1 MSSPPENL
9 APSSAPPAPSSV
21 LPAPS
26 SAPPAPSTALPG
38 INKAGMIGDNP
49 RDSAIANTN
58 NNAELLA
65 SLNTVGGK
73 RRRRRIYGGFQTT
86 SDAPAI
92 VVPIVEPLYP
102 STLTGSQST
111 NGQIVGNATTI
122 TTNTE
127 NAKYDALAASPQPI
141 PANQL
146 QGGKRLRKS
155 RKSRKSRKPRKSRKS
170 RKSRKTRKH

>member
-9 APSSAPPAPSSV
+9 APSSA
-21 LPAPS
+21 
-26 SAPPAPSTALPG
+26 LPG
-38 INKAGMIGDNP
+38 INRAGMIGDNP

-73 RRRRRIYGGFQTT
+73 RQRRRIYGGFQNT
-86 SDAPAI
+86 SAPASAAPAV

-111 NGQIVGNATTI
+111 NGQIVGNATTT

-141 PANQL
+141 PASQL
-146 QGGKRLRKS
+146 QGGKRRRKSRKPRKSKKS
-155 RKSRKSRKPRKSRKS
+155 RKSRKSRKKK
-170 RKSRKTRKH
+170 KTLIK

>member
-1 MSSPPENL
+1 MSSPAENL
-9 APSSAPPAPSSV
+9 ATSSSPSS
-21 LPAPS
+21 
-26 SAPPAPSTALPG
+26 ALPG
-38 INKAGMIGDNP
+38 ISRCGMIGDNP

-73 RRRRRIYGGFQTT
+73 RQRRRIYGGFQTT
-86 SDAPAI
+86 SDAPAV
-92 VVPIVEPLYP
+92 VVPMVEPLYP

-111 NGQIVGNATTI
+111 NGQIVGNATTT

-141 PANQL
+141 PASQL
-146 QGGKRLRKS
+146 QGGKRRRKSRKPKKSKKS
-155 RKSRKSRKPRKSRKS
+155 RKSRKSRKK
-170 RKSRKTRKH
+170 RKH